1 MKMTPPPMAAL
12 GKTKPFIVPET
23 LVSDTDPLAGHTT
36 YRLIAKTKTDYI
48 TTIYGARCLASC
60 VFHTNAHSTHSWR
73 LLFAALY
80 GDNANPMTLPA
91 AYHVDAPFGVNIGGV
106 NPAFFSINPDVQY
119 DSWLTVGI
127 TGGNVHNSISSIGI
141 DWDAWT
147 ETRASFTDDG
157 VCRAGFLPA
166 SAVEPAGSAS
176 LTDGPLGCR
185 RCSGWTPRSGQN
197 SQTRPLSGPLAGRL
211 KALILAFSR
220 VNRLYST
227 ILVYRFVW
235 AWRPLNG
242 QKLRFP
248 ARTV

>member
-1 MKMTPPPMAAL
+1 M
-12 GKTKPFIVPET
+12 PET

-147 ETRASFTDDG
+147 ETSKSFTDDG
-157 VCRAGFLPA
+157 VCRAGFLPVSPLIGRA
-166 SAVEPAGSAS
+166 SWVCITHRRPAGAQAVFWMDP
-176 LTDGPLGCR
+176 TVGPKFADAAAVR
-185 RCSGWTPRSGQN
+185 PPRG
-197 SQTRPLSGPLAGRL
+197 G
-211 KALILAFSR
+211 
-220 VNRLYST
+220 V
-227 ILVYRFVW
+227 
-235 AWRPLNG
+235 
-242 QKLRFP
+242 
-248 ARTV
+248 